1 MPTHVINERLLAG
14 SRRRRGG
21 TGKISLA
28 AAAAVYSVG
37 YSSRID
43 RIPTPFICEIVD
55 IEPTVDYIK
64 LADLECCLSSHR
76 NNPSVSF
83 MTVHTV
89 TYTHAS
95 QQETL
100 KLVNG
105 PLPILPFDNSRPR
118 KTLDFGSDGVVCSI
132 GSLGD
137 LISASV
143 YHPQHGIIV
152 ANPFE
157 QFPGGDKF
165 WDSSFVRAYRKKF
178 LDRFDRAGSGFGLK
192 PRGSV
197 KNVQV
202 GYVDGQWPRINYSVN
217 GIEVES
223 AFIITSGED
232 PVIVNSMRLVN
243 TSSEGRSIDV
253 EFGGL
258 ISVHRA
264 SYGQLTEAGPIPI
277 PPCLNRASYNNGSI
291 CIDNPNLPAWLD
303 CALYSDGVQIPLNG
317 LATESSQPIS
327 FVRSV
332 HMDISPWTKRDLT
345 AIYRL
350 SATPANLKLPK
361 QLEAQMNSTFT
372 PRSGFV
378 YPPESNGSLDN
389 FVIRRTLDY
398 ILSCCCIPIGED
410 AICVLTDHI
419 ALPLGWHRDN

>member
-1 MPTHVINERLLAG
+1 
-14 SRRRRGG
+14 
-21 TGKISLA
+21 
-28 AAAAVYSVG
+28 
-37 YSSRID
+37 
-43 RIPTPFICEIVD
+43 
-55 IEPTVDYIK
+55 
-64 LADLECCLSSHR
+64 
-76 NNPSVSF
+76 
-83 MTVHTV
+83 MTVQTV
-89 TYTHAS
+89 THTHAS

-118 KTLDFGSDGVVCSI
+118 KTLDFGSDGVVCSV

-165 WDSSFVRAYRKKF
+165 WDSSFVRTYRKKF
-178 LDRFDRAGSGFGLK
+178 LDCFDRPGSGFGLK

-197 KNVQV
+197 KNVHV

-223 AFIITSGED
+223 AFIVTSGKD
-232 PVIVNSMRLVN
+232 PVIVNSMTLVN
-243 TSSEGRSIDV
+243 TNSERRSIDV
-253 EFGGL
+253 EFGGM

-277 PPCLNRASYNNGSI
+277 PPCLNRARYSNGSL

-303 CALYSDGVQIPLNG
+303 CALYSEDIQIPLDG
-317 LATESSQPIS
+317 ATTESSEPIS
-327 FVRSV
+327 LERSV
-332 HMDISPWTKRDLT
+332 HIDISPWTKRDLT

-350 SATPANLKLPK
+350 RATPTDSKLPK
-361 QLEAQMNSTFT
+361 RLDPRLKSSFS

-378 YPPESNGSLDN
+378 YRPDGSQRCLDD

-398 ILSCCCIPIGED
+398 ILSCCSIPIGND